1 MSGETS
7 PLLLNGKSSDTT
19 SPRSIGG
26 GGGGMNTPLQ
36 IESPTIDT
44 GSVRHRR
51 SSVIAIAAAEAIR
64 QDRKKSRVQHSHHA
78 QQGYDS
84 LLVQPPFRVPSLT
97 SIGSLE
103 ADEAAQ
109 ERLAEERN
117 KTTQKNNI
125 IDDECSSG
133 PGIVQFIISQIPA
146 VIIAAGLNFM
156 VVSRKYSIPSC
167 WGQNIYIQLN
177 AL

>member
-64 QDRKKSRVQHSHHA
+64 QDRKKSRVQHSYS

-84 LLVQPPFRVPSLT
+84 LLVQPPFRIPSLT
-97 SIGSLE
+97 SIGSLA

-117 KTTQKNNI
+117 KTTQKNTI
-125 IDDECSSG
+125 IDDGCSSG

-156 VVSRKYSIPSC
+156 VVSRKCSIPSC
-167 WGQNIYIQLN
+167 WGNIYIQLN

>member
-1 MSGETS
+1 
-7 PLLLNGKSSDTT
+7 
-19 SPRSIGG
+19 
-26 GGGGMNTPLQ
+26 MNTPLQ

-64 QDRKKSRVQHSHHA
+64 QDRKKSRVQHS

-84 LLVQPPFRVPSLT
+84 LLVQPPFRIPSLT

-117 KTTQKNNI
+117 KTTQKNNV

-156 VVSRKYSIPSC
+156 VVSRKCSISSC
-167 WGQNIYIQLN
+167 WANICH
-177 AL
+177 